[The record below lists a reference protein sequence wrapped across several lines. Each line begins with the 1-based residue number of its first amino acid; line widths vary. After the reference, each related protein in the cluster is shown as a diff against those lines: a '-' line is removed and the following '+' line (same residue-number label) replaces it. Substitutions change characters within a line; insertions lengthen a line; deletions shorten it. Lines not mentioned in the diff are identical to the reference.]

1 LAPSGNDRLAAG
13 VMAGIFLAAVAVFAA
28 LSALAPALAAE
39 NGVDLNRTRI
49 TSDKVIYSGGN
60 ETILF
65 QGSVRVRRSDFDLW
79 CRKMT
84 VHLAS
89 NGSGRE
95 ASRGSRGASDFEKI
109 VAEENV
115 RLRMENRN
123 ATCRKAIYRSDEETI
138 IMLGDVHLRQG
149 RNRIRGQE
157 VRMDLARNTT
167 EILGSGASQVEA
179 TFYSR
184 NQTGQSNG
192 GSEGN

>member
-1 LAPSGNDRLAAG
+1 MARSGNDRLAAG
-13 VMAGIFLAAVAVFAA
+13 MITGIVLALMVFAA
-28 LSALAPALAAE
+28 LSALAPAMAAE
-39 NGVDLNRTRI
+39 NGVDLHRTRI
-49 TSDKVIYSGGN
+49 TSDKVIYAGEN

-65 QGSVRVRRSDFDLW
+65 QGNVRVRRSDFDLW

-89 NGSGRE
+89 DGSGRGGP
-95 ASRGSRGASDFEKI
+95 RGSGDASDFEKI

-115 RLRMENRN
+115 RLRMANRN
-123 ATCRKAIYRSDEETI
+123 ATCHKAIYRSKEETI
-138 IMLGDVHLRQG
+138 TMLGDVRLRQG
-149 RNRIRGQE
+149 RNRISGQE

-167 EILGSGASQVEA
+167 EILGSGSSQVEA

-184 NQTGQSNG
+184 NETGQSNG